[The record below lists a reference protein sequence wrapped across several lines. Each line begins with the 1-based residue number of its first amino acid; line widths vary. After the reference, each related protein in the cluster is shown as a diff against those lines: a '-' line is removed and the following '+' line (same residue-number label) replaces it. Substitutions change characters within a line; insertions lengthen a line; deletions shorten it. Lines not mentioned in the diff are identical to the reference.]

1 MATTDKD
8 KQASGRKL
16 VLAALKKAGRKWLDT
31 ATINAIGG
39 GTEGT
44 RRLRELKEERYGGY
58 KYEMRRKE
66 GSTQYEY
73 RLVK

>member
-1 MATTDKD
+1 MAGSKKD
-8 KQASGRKL
+8 NSRKL
-16 VLAALKKAGRKWLDT
+16 ILEALKKAGRKWVDT
-31 ATINAIGG
+31 ATINSLG

-58 KYEMRRKE
+58 RYEKRRKE